1 MLKKTIR
8 VLRSIYRGFNRI
20 SGELLKRRRNK
31 PPLISNIPGM
41 AYRCRFDHEWTM
53 EYVSDKCFELTG
65 YHKNELLRNKV
76 LSFNDL
82 ILPQYREHLWK
93 VWDDAVRNHKPVY
106 EEYKILTA
114 DNQEKWVWEQGIPVY
129 DFKGK
134 LEGLEGLIIDIT
146 DRRKAE
152 FGRESAFLN
161 LEKRMKA
168 LENPVED
175 SENITFET
183 LFDLDKIQKLQDEFA
198 EATGVA
204 SIITCPD
211 GTPITKPSN
220 FCRLCEIIIRGNEKG
235 VMNCHISDAMIGRQH
250 PEGPIVQKCLS
261 AGLWDAGASIT
272 VGEKHIANWLI
283 GEVRDEN
290 QDSEG
295 IREYARIIGADEDEA
310 ADAYS
315 KTYSMPLAKFKKIA
329 QVLFTLANQISDIAW
344 QNWNQA
350 KFISDLKIA
359 EDQRE
364 NALETLK
371 KSEAKNKALLQALP
385 DMMFL
390 FDREGVILDYHAPDE
405 TLLIAPPEIFLGHN
419 IAEVSPGLITELTM
433 NSIETIAE
441 KKETAL
447 YSYKIESGGEPWFY
461 ESRMVACGKYFLAIV
476 RDITERRKMEHQQEA
491 SLAEKEKLQAMLTQ
505 SQKMESVGRLAG
517 GVAHDFNNML
527 SVILGHSELML
538 EQIDSNHIFY
548 MSLKEI
554 KQAAERSAA
563 LTRQLLAFARKQSIA
578 PKILNLNKTV
588 EGMLSMMKR
597 LIGENIRLSWKPGE
611 KLWNVKVDISQINQ
625 ILANLCVNSRD
636 AINGSGEITIETSNT
651 ILDSGF
657 TAAHPGFS
665 EGAYVKLAVS
675 DNGCGIKAKNL
686 ENLFEPFFTTKVS
699 GKGTG
704 LGLATVYGIVKQNNG
719 FIDVSSQPGTGSTFT
734 IFLPRV
740 YGKNTAPQENE
751 TQKEIIK
758 GIETILLVEDE
769 TAILEITAIMLKNMG
784 YNVISSSVPEEALSL
799 AEKHAGE
806 INLLITDVIMPGIN
820 GRDLSEKILA
830 LSPDMK
836 CLFISGYTA
845 DVIASQGILNE
856 GIQFIQ
862 KPFSMND
869 LSNKIRIVL
878 ES

>member
-1 MLKKTIR
+1 
-8 VLRSIYRGFNRI
+8 
-20 SGELLKRRRNK
+20 
-31 PPLISNIPGM
+31 
-41 AYRCRFDHEWTM
+41 M

-65 YHKNELLRNKV
+65 YHKNQLLRNKV
-76 LSFNDL
+76 LSYNDL
-82 ILPQYREHLWK
+82 VLPQYRDHLWK

-106 EEYKILTA
+106 EEYRILTA

-129 DFKGK
+129 DSKGK

-152 FGRESAFLN
+152 FSRDSAFLN

-168 LENPVED
+168 LENPVGNT
-175 SENITFET
+175 ENITFLT
-183 LFDLDKIQKLQDEFA
+183 LFNLDKIQKLQDEFA
-198 EATGVA
+198 EAVGVA
-204 SIITCPD
+204 SIITYPD

-220 FCRLCEIIIRGNEKG
+220 FCRLCDIIRGNEKG
-235 VMNCHISDAMIGRQH
+235 LINCHVSDAMIGRHH
-250 PEGPIVQKCLS
+250 PEGPVIQKCLS

-290 QDSEG
+290 QDAEE

-310 ADAYS
+310 AEAYS
-315 KTYSMPLAKFKKIA
+315 KTYSMPIEKFKKIA
-329 QVLFTLANQISDIAW
+329 QVLFTLANQISEIAY

-364 NALETLK
+364 
-371 KSEAKNKALLQALP
+371 
-385 DMMFL
+385 
-390 FDREGVILDYHAPDE
+390 
-405 TLLIAPPEIFLGHN
+405 IA
-419 IAEVSPGLITELTM
+419 
-433 NSIETIAE
+433 
-441 KKETAL
+441 
-447 YSYKIESGGEPWFY
+447 
-461 ESRMVACGKYFLAIV
+461 
-476 RDITERRKMEHQQEA
+476 
-491 SLAEKEKLQAMLTQ
+491 LAEKEKLQAMLIQ

-538 EQIDSNHIFY
+538 EQIDSSHVFY
-548 MSLKEI
+548 MNLKEI

-563 LTRQLLAFARKQSIA
+563 LTRQLLAFARKQSIV

-588 EGMLSMMKR
+588 EGMLSIMQR
-597 LIGENIRLSWKPGE
+597 LIGENIKLSLIPGE
-611 KLWNVKVDISQINQ
+611 NLWNVKADISQINQ
-625 ILANLCVNSRD
+625 VLTNLCVNSRD

-651 ILDSGF
+651 ILDSAF
-657 TAAHPGFS
+657 TAVHPGFS
-665 EGAYVKLAVS
+665 EGEYVKLAVS
-675 DNGCGIKAKNL
+675 DNGCGINTKNL
-686 ENLFEPFFTTKVS
+686 QNLFEPFYTTKES

-719 FIDVSSQPGTGSTFT
+719 FIDVSSKPGTGSTFT
-734 IFLPRV
+734 IFLPRAF
-740 YGKNTAPQENE
+740 GKNAVPQENE
-751 TQKEIIK
+751 TKKEIKK

-784 YNVISSSVPEEALSL
+784 YNVISSSAPDEALIL
-799 AEKHAGE
+799 AEKYAGE

-869 LSNKIRIVL
+869 LSNKIRVVL